1 MVAEAQPPELR
12 FFRASRPLMALLR
25 HRNVIPCRP
34 AYEGSVDNFLK
45 RQQLVVLLHRVNPLP
60 PLDAPRASGPICYVR

>member
-1 MVAEAQPPELR
+1 
-12 FFRASRPLMALLR
+12 MALLR